1 MLELIQKIQEHVILY
16 AILRVILV
24 LIATYVV
31 KSLVNRA
38 FDLNI
43 KNRII
48 SDTYQSKTNT
58 VFSILKNLTNIVI
71 YFLSITFILNI
82 FNINTTSILAVA
94 GVGGMA
100 LAFAAKSI
108 VEDVIT
114 GAFILVED
122 QFNIGD
128 LIQINGITGTVFFM
142 GIRLTKLRDI
152 DGREIIIP
160 NSKIGTVINYSINDM
175 RASVIINIS
184 SKKNIDFILTSISKG
199 IEKSKAKFSNYT
211 VEPTIIGI
219 DGFTDY
225 SYKVLVAGHTKN
237 GEQWEAQRVMRNHI
251 ILELQN
257 ENIDF
262 SSIKFDK

>member
-1 MLELIQKIQEHVILY
+1 MLEIIQKIQEHTILY
-16 AILRVILV
+16 TILSVFLV
-24 LIATYVV
+24 LIVTFIV
-31 KSLVNRA
+31 KYLVDKA
-38 FDLNI
+38 FESNL
-43 KNRII
+43 KNKII
-48 SDTYQSKTNT
+48 NNTYQSKTST
-58 VFSILKNLTNIVI
+58 VFSVLKNLTNIVI

-100 LAFAAKSI
+100 LAFAAKSV

-128 LIQINGITGTVFFM
+128 LVQINGITGTVIFM
-142 GIRLTKLRDI
+142 GIRLTKLKDV

-175 RASVIINIS
+175 RASVTINIS
-184 SKKNIDFILTSISKG
+184 SKKNIDFVLASILKG
-199 IEKSKAKFSNYT
+199 IEKSKTKFNNYT
-211 VEPTIIGI
+211 VDPTIIGI

-225 SYKVLVAGHTKN
+225 SYKVLIVGQTKN
-237 GEQWEAQRVMRNHI
+237 GEQWEAQRVMRNQI
-251 ILELQN
+251 ISELQN
-257 ENIDF
+257 DNIDF
-262 SSIKFDK
+262 SRIRLDK